1 MKIDEINVEVNA
13 EVRIS
18 DETVN
23 CCLKLIQI
31 YLNDNPDKELFGGI
45 RKGNG
50 KVEKLRIV
58 PQKQYAF
65 VKGRKKTKEMCEQC
79 GESFY
84 AGPYSHL
91 CPACI
96 KERQAEGRRKAA
108 LISDDCKTCGR
119 DSQTELQT
127 GSFSH

>member
-1 MKIDEINVEVNA
+1 MNEINVEVNA
-13 EVRIS
+13 KMRIS

-23 CCLKLIQI
+23 NCLKLIQI
-31 YLNDNPDKELFGGI
+31 YLNDNPDKELLGGI

-50 KVEKLRIV
+50 KVENLMIV

-84 AGPYSHL
+84 AGPYARL
-91 CPACI
+91 CPKCL
-96 KERQAEGRRKAA
+96 KEKQKESGRRAGLIAA
-108 LISDDCKTCGR
+108 ERKKQKKG
-119 DSQTELQT
+119 E
-127 GSFSH
+127 